1 MKNSL
6 IHRAAAAALRRAGH
20 DTKPAAA
27 KQVLNAGSR
36 AARAVVLLLACAL
49 VPVAFGA
56 PSAPEILANARQ
68 QVARQQAELSGQL
81 RENDRIIPFRL
92 TQTGPVIRYTFSDPP
107 EALQV
112 RLGDS
117 GAQLEEITDAGVDK
131 VAGREFTQNVRGTAI
146 TYEDLALRF
155 IYWTNARVVGDD
167 YINTRRVWKLELQPN
182 GRDSMYSRVFL
193 WCEQQ
198 SGALMRMEGFDW
210 NGKLVKRFEVVSVQE
225 IEGRLFLKQ
234 MRIEQIRPDTGKVQA
249 RTYLDIKK

>member
-6 IHRAAAAALRRAGH
+6 IHCTVAVLRRAGH
-20 DTKPAAA
+20 DTKPPAA
-27 KQVLNAGSR
+27 KQVLNASR
-36 AARAVVLLLACAL
+36 TSAVALFLLFALA
-49 VPVAFGA
+49 PVAFA
-56 PSAPEILANARQ
+56 TPSAQEILARARQ
-68 QVARQQAELSGQL
+68 QVARQQADLNGQL

-92 TQTGPVIRYTFSDPP
+92 SQTGPVIRYTFSDPAG
-107 EALQV
+107 ALQV

-117 GAQLEEITDAGVDK
+117 GAQLEEITGSGIDK
-131 VAGREFTQNVRGTAI
+131 ITGQEFTQNVRGTAI

-155 IYWTNARVVGDD
+155 IYWTNARVVGED
-167 YINTRRVWKLELQPN
+167 YINTRRVWKLELQPS

-225 IEGRLFLKQ
+225 IEGQLFLKQ